1 MSQGKLRVAILV
13 ENKYQEMEVW
23 YPIFRFQET
32 GAVVT
37 IIGPDIGKY
46 TSKLGY
52 PVASE
57 RAAAD
62 ARPADFDVVVIP
74 GGFAPDLMRLCK
86 PMVSFVRQMHDEG
99 RIVAAICHGSWL
111 LASAD
116 IIRGKRVTGA
126 PSIVDD
132 LRNAGGVY
140 EDRDVVR
147 DGNLISSRKPAD
159 IPAFSAAILKA
170 VAERSGPGTRL

>member
-1 MSQGKLRVAILV
+1 MSQRKLRVAILV
-13 ENKYQEMEVW
+13 ENMHQEMEVW
-23 YPIFRFQET
+23 YPIYRFQEAN
-32 GAVVT
+32 AVVT
-37 IIGPDIGKY
+37 VIGPDVGKY

-57 RAAAD
+57 LAAAD
-62 ARPADFDVVVIP
+62 AKASHFDVIVIP

-86 PMVSFVRQMHDEG
+86 PMVSLVREMHEQG

-132 LRNAGGVY
+132 LRNAGGLY
-140 EDRDVVR
+140 EDCEVVR

-159 IPAFSAAILKA
+159 IPAFSAAILQA
-170 VAERSGPGTRL
+170 VAERTGSDT